1 MFSLFLENT
10 DFKKRKCF
18 FLFFGFWF
26 LNSITSYLLSDM
38 LLKFFFFFFLMIF
51 FSLTSTAVFV
61 DVQVQHVGSSGIQRL
76 WCGTH

>member
-18 FLFFGFWF
+18 FFVFWF
-26 LNSITSYLLSDM
+26 LVSESITSSLLSDM
-38 LLKFFFFFFLMIF
+38 LLNFFFFFLMIF